1 MPTHVSSLLAPSSGL
16 AASLQPPLVSDDGPV
31 GRVDHGGV
39 VDGGEVAVGQVKLV
53 EPQQSWPDGFD
64 LHVGKVLA
72 DAAVA
77 AWRADE
83 VGGVGEQKVQ
93 LIVYYDIL
101 LLRNSRGNGNAANAA
116 VTVIISRQQV
126 KQEAKCS

>member
-1 MPTHVSSLLAPSSGL
+1 M
-16 AASLQPPLVSDDGPV
+16 QPPLVSDDGPV

-53 EPQQSWPDGFD
+53 EPQQSRPDGFD

-83 VGGVGEQKVQ
+83 VGGGGRRKKDQ
-93 LIVYYDIL
+93 LIYYNIL
-101 LLRNSRGNGNAANAA
+101 LLRNSRGKGNAAKAA

-126 KQEAKCS
+126 

>member
-1 MPTHVSSLLAPSSGL
+1 MR
-16 AASLQPPLVSDDGPV
+16 
-31 GRVDHGGV
+31 RVDHGGV

-53 EPQQSWPDGFD
+53 EPQQSRPDGFD

-83 VGGVGEQKVQ
+83 RKGVEGGSAIEVSKKFVSTSF
-93 LIVYYDIL
+93 L
-101 LLRNSRGNGNAANAA
+101 L
-116 VTVIISRQQV
+116 QYFQ
-126 KQEAKCS
+126 

>member
-1 MPTHVSSLLAPSSGL
+1 MSPSSGG
-16 AASLQPPLVSDDGPV
+16 AASLQPPLVSDDRPV
-31 GRVDHGGV
+31 RRVDHGGV

-53 EPQQSWPDGFD
+53 EPQQSRPDGFD

-83 VGGVGEQKVQ
+83 GRVEK
-93 LIVYYDIL
+93 
-101 LLRNSRGNGNAANAA
+101 
-116 VTVIISRQQV
+116 
-126 KQEAKCS
+126 